1 MNFRLHNESDWQR
14 IVGYVTFLP
23 FVRVVDGVSRGVFYR
38 VTIDEIKPS
47 RTHEQNSRYWA
58 LITSIS
64 QQAPA
69 HMGGE
74 YHAPEV
80 WHEYLARRFL
90 GMVPGPFGEGV
101 RKSTAKLKVGEFSD
115 YMTEIEAWAQDELP
129 GFEFA
134 WQDAVA

>member
-1 MNFRLHNESDWQR
+1 MNFRLHSDGDWKR
-14 IVGYVTFLP
+14 VVGYVRSLP
-23 FVRVVDGVSRGVFYR
+23 FVRKVDGVERGVFYR
-38 VTIDEIKPS
+38 LSIEELKPS

-58 LITSIS
+58 LVTAIS

-101 RKSTAKLKVGEFSD
+101 RKSTSKLKVGEFSD
-115 YMTEIEAWAQDELP
+115 YMTEIEAWAHD
-129 GFEFA
+129 EFA
-134 WQDAVA
+134 GFDFTWQAAA